1 MTKYQRR
8 RKPGH
13 GAVAVIVENGKFLV
27 IRRSAK
33 VRAPNLLCF
42 AGGTIEQGETPE
54 RAIVRELEEELSLES
69 TVVNQIWQSRTGW
82 GTLLEW
88 ILVERVPGSEP
99 VANPDEVGAW
109 YWFTG
114 QELLDQ
120 PSLLPSVPAFYKAWA
135 DGAFQ
140 LPQSAGRPDP
150 AWKQLKVR

>member
-1 MTKYQRR
+1 MPKPPRR

-13 GAVAVIVENGKFLV
+13 GAVAVIVEDGKFLV

-54 RAIVRELEEELSLES
+54 QAIVRELQEELSLAS
-69 TVVNQIWQSRTGW
+69 TVVKQIWQSKTGW

-88 ILVERVPGSEP
+88 ILVDRMPGSEP
-99 VANPDEVGAW
+99 VANPDEVGDW

-135 DGAFQ
+135 EGAFQ
-140 LPQSAGRPDP
+140 LPASAGEPDP
-150 AWKQLKVR
+150 EWKLLKVR

>member
-1 MTKYQRR
+1 MNKNPRR

-54 RAIVRELEEELSLES
+54 QAIVRELKEELDLDA
-69 TVVNQIWQSRTGW
+69 TVVRQIWQSKTGW

-88 ILVERVPGSEP
+88 VLVTRNPGSEP
-99 VANPDEVGAW
+99 AANPDEVGEW

-114 QELLDQ
+114 QELLAQ
-120 PSLLPSVPAFYKAWA
+120 RNLLPSVPAFYRAWA
-135 DGAFQ
+135 EGAFE
-140 LPQSAGRPDP
+140 LPESAGSPVP
-150 AWKQLKVR
+150 AWKKLKVR